1 MDMSSNSQ
9 LVIFD
14 RLFVMVAEFE
24 RSYIE
29 LNFLHVTIKAGE
41 GGGQPFRDLSLL
53 FMSLFQGGGEGV
65 GQLWTMSLIL
75 VFFKSLLR
83 KLENLGQDPKIKW
96 KIPFLTLPNNKAT
109 LRVLSRA

>member
-1 MDMSSNSQ
+1 MGLIWVKIRSIDPSNYSMDMSSNSQ

-53 FMSLFQGGGEGV
+53 FMSLFQGWGRG
-65 GQLWTMSLIL
+65 
-75 VFFKSLLR
+75 
-83 KLENLGQDPKIKW
+83 
-96 KIPFLTLPNNKAT
+96 
-109 LRVLSRA
+109 

>member
-53 FMSLFQGGGEGV
+53 FMSLFQGGGRA
-65 GQLWTMSLIL
+65 IL
-75 VFFKSLLR
+75 DNVTTFTVIFF
-83 KLENLGQDPKIKW
+83 EVNP
-96 KIPFLTLPNNKAT
+96 
-109 LRVLSRA
+109 

>member
-41 GGGQPFRDLSLL
+41 GGGQPFRDLSL
-53 FMSLFQGGGEGV
+53 FQGGGEGA

-75 VFFKSLLR
+75 QFFF
-83 KLENLGQDPKIKW
+83 EVVP
-96 KIPFLTLPNNKAT
+96 
-109 LRVLSRA
+109 

>member
-1 MDMSSNSQ
+1 MSSKSQ

-14 RLFVMVAEFE
+14 TLFVMVAEFE

-41 GGGQPFRDLSLL
+41 GGGQLFRDLSLL
-53 FMSLFQGGGEGV
+53 FMSLFQGGGEGA

-75 VFFKSLLR
+75 HFFFEVIPKSLASAPDWLTKVSR
-83 KLENLGQDPKIKW
+83 QAVRLYLHAYTDKGQTYS
-96 KIPFLTLPNNKAT
+96 LN
-109 LRVLSRA
+109 

>member
-24 RSYIE
+24 HSYIE

-53 FMSLFQGGGEGV
+53 FMSLFQGGGEGA

-75 VFFKSLLR
+75 HFFKSFLISSCCTLLIYWIFS
-83 KLENLGQDPKIKW
+83 KHYLQYNTIQ
-96 KIPFLTLPNNKAT
+96 
-109 LRVLSRA
+109 

>member
-24 RSYIE
+24 HSYIE

-53 FMSLFQGGGEGV
+53 FMSLFQGGGEGA

-75 VFFKSLLR
+75 QFFFEVVPNDFKYHLYYSFR
-83 KLENLGQDPKIKW
+83 AGIH
-96 KIPFLTLPNNKAT
+96 FL
-109 LRVLSRA
+109 VLM

>member
-53 FMSLFQGGGEGV
+53 FMSLFQGGGEGA

-75 VFFKSLLR
+75 QFFFEVVPYIRSSI
-83 KLENLGQDPKIKW
+83 PIPSIA
-96 KIPFLTLPNNKAT
+96 IPFKIGT
-109 LRVLSRA
+109 

>member
-41 GGGQPFRDLSLL
+41 GGGQFFRDL
-53 FMSLFQGGGEGV
+53 SLFQGGGRAFMDNV
-65 GQLWTMSLIL
+65 TNFT
-75 VFFKSLLR
+75 VFFLKS
-83 KLENLGQDPKIKW
+83 
-96 KIPFLTLPNNKAT
+96 FLMHYLP
-109 LRVLSRA
+109 VL

>member
-14 RLFVMVAEFE
+14 RIFGMVAELE

-41 GGGQPFRDLSLL
+41 EGGQPFRDLSLL
-53 FMSLFQGGGEGV
+53 FMSLFQGGGRG
-65 GQLWTMSLIL
+65 
-75 VFFKSLLR
+75 
-83 KLENLGQDPKIKW
+83 
-96 KIPFLTLPNNKAT
+96 
-109 LRVLSRA
+109 

>member
-1 MDMSSNSQ
+1 MDMSSKSQ

-14 RLFVMVAEFE
+14 TLFVMVAEFE
-24 RSYIE
+24 HSYIE
-29 LNFLHVTIKAGE
+29 LNILHVTIKAGE

-75 VFFKSLLR
+75 QFFF
-83 KLENLGQDPKIKW
+83 EVVP
-96 KIPFLTLPNNKAT
+96 
-109 LRVLSRA
+109 

>member
-53 FMSLFQGGGEGV
+53 FMSLFQGGGEGA

-75 VFFKSLLR
+75 QFFFFEVVPYINHVMSVSFLMMYITQVRHSENVSL
-83 KLENLGQDPKIKW
+83 NLC
-96 KIPFLTLPNNKAT
+96 
-109 LRVLSRA
+109 

>member
-29 LNFLHVTIKAGE
+29 LKFLHVTIKAGE

-53 FMSLFQGGGEGV
+53 FMSLFQGGGEGA

-75 VFFKSLLR
+75 QFFFF
-83 KLENLGQDPKIKW
+83 EVVP
-96 KIPFLTLPNNKAT
+96 
-109 LRVLSRA
+109 

>member
-24 RSYIE
+24 CSYIE

-53 FMSLFQGGGEGV
+53 FMSLFQGGGGGGRAIMDNV
-65 GQLWTMSLIL
+65 TNFT
-75 VFFKSLLR
+75 VFFFWSRSLLKSNIG
-83 KLENLGQDPKIKW
+83 KLEK
-96 KIPFLTLPNNKAT
+96 T
-109 LRVLSRA
+109 S

>member
-24 RSYIE
+24 CSYIE

-53 FMSLFQGGGEGV
+53 FMSLFQGGGEGA

-75 VFFKSLLR
+75 QFFFFFKS
-83 KLENLGQDPKIKW
+83 
-96 KIPFLTLPNNKAT
+96 FLIRLKHA
-109 LRVLSRA
+109 